1 MDVLSKTL
9 YFLLSAPFIFLL
21 VRFRLLHSAPVR
33 TAVLLLHAAVLTVLT
48 VFLFN
53 QPSWSWSNQTALIQ
67 DVAGRGSHPEAYQYI
82 RDRFILVDNSAD
94 KELVPNPEGDEDD
107 STTVAVTDRRKLT
120 AFLQLLGEH
129 KDLVD
134 LVVADIDFRPHKTT
148 GLVTATDSL
157 LQGELLTLSADNKL
171 LLSVVPEKQSP
182 QDLGLQANV
191 YGNVSEEGSGKLFV
205 SHTVYQNGYFSL
217 PYKLYAHLNGL
228 TTDEPY
234 LRGSLL
240 KETDTAGEVRHTV
253 SNTFFPEFYITD
265 EAVLQGKAGGPG
277 HSVTLDIDSGYESAD
292 HSFYFL
298 SEPLSAPGRREFA
311 ANLAQRR
318 QRGQKNII
326 FLGTF
331 ASPTEDIHQT
341 IYTDLHGPVIL
352 LNVLYAL
359 QLKRHYLTWPYVLIL
374 FIGYSLIS
382 WVLIHNLVRLH
393 LLSAGQKAV
402 LKKRLPFL
410 AKGVHQ
416 LRSGWGRTAARARK
430 YKAIQLAANIVDFLV
445 EFVLIEMLHLVLL
458 LALIFVVKQTTGHL
472 VNGMSLLV
480 YLTIVNALLK
490 FARRYLA
497 SPQGAV
503 HQPS

>member
-1 MDVLSKTL
+1 MDVISKTL

-53 QPSWSWSNQTALIQ
+53 QPSWSWANQTALIQ
-67 DVAGRGSHPEAYQYI
+67 DVAGRGGHPEAYKYI
-82 RDRFILVDNSAD
+82 RDRFILVDNSLD
-94 KELVPNPEGDEDD
+94 KELVLNPEGDEDD
-107 STTVAVTDRRKLT
+107 STTVTITDRRKLG
-120 AFLQLLGEH
+120 AFLGLLQSR

-134 LVVADIDFRPHKTT
+134 LVVADIDFTPAAIRPTADDSALQA
-148 GLVTATDSL
+148 GLLA
-157 LQGELLTLSADNKL
+157 LSAENKL
-171 LLSVVPEKQSP
+171 LLSVVPGVKSR
-182 QDLGLQANV
+182 QDPGFQANV
-191 YGNVSEEGSGKLFV
+191 YGNVSEEGAGKLFV
-205 SHTVYQNGYFSL
+205 SHTIHQNGYFSL
-217 PYKLYAHLNGL
+217 PYKLYAYLNGL
-228 TTDEPY
+228 TTGEPTFY
-234 LRGSLL
+234 GSLL
-240 KETDTAGEVRHTV
+240 KETDAAGENRHTV

-265 EAVLQGKAGGPG
+265 EALLQGKVQGPQ
-277 HSVTLDIDSGYESAD
+277 HSVSLDIDGGYESAD
-292 HSFYFL
+292 HGFYHL
-298 SEPLSAPGRREFA
+298 SEPLSPSGRREFA
-311 ANLAQRR
+311 ANLAQRK

-331 ASPTEDIHQT
+331 SSPTEDVHQT

-374 FIGYSLIS
+374 FIGYSVIS

-410 AKGVHQ
+410 ARGYNAVKA
-416 LRSGWGRTAARARK
+416 GWKRLASKAKK

-503 HQPS
+503 HQPA